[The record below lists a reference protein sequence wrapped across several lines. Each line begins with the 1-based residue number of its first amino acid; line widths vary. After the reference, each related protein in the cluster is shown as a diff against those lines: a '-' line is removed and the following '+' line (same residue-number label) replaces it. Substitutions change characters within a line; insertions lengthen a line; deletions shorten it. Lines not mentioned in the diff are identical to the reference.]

1 MEALSSLIKVS
12 LANYIQ
18 NLPIPDSFFGILSL
32 SIKDWLYM
40 TPFIGGIGYVGF
52 LTYRL
57 LRPSQICNPSVNK
70 ASKKVVDIIDIE
82 DMTSDKVSY
91 CRCWR
96 SKKFPLCDGSHNKHN
111 EDTGDNAGPLVI
123 KKNS

>member
-1 MEALSSLIKVS
+1 
-12 LANYIQ
+12 
-18 NLPIPDSFFGILSL
+18 
-32 SIKDWLYM
+32 M

-96 SKKFPLCDGSHNKHN
+96 SKKVRQLWQDF
-111 EDTGDNAGPLVI
+111 A
-123 KKNS
+123 